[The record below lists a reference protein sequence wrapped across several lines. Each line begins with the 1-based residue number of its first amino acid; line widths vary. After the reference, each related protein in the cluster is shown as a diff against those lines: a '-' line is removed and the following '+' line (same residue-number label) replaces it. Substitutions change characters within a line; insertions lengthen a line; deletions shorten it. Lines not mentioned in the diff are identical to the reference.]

1 MSIFTVEE
9 TKKIIMNTVQGMGEA
24 SEEQIQ
30 QVVDW
35 CILQRTGNYLV
46 QLLIDGQILVTG
58 INNGEPLFIL
68 KKLLEVKNGR

>member
-35 CILQRTGNYLV
+35 CILHGTVRTGR
-46 QLLIDGQILVTG
+46 QIERSIWRHGMVMVALQPTG
-58 INNGEPLFIL
+58 SVGVP
-68 KKLLEVKNGR
+68 